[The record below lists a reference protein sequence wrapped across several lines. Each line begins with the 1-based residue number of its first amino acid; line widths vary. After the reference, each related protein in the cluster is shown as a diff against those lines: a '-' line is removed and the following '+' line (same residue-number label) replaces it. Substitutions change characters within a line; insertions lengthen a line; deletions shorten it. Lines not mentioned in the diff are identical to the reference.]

1 MLRYLLHMMLHGIV
15 YGDMS
20 RLLGWSRN
28 STSLQSV
35 KVILHVPSST
45 IADVHTRLYAHTRTL
60 LILRINCEP
69 CAWRALLQ
77 SLISEGE
84 ISQPIKRKL
93 ETNLDFQEYN
103 RRSVI
108 MSSYSPTFCID
119 SQMRMLVRI
128 W

>member
-1 MLRYLLHMMLHGIV
+1 MVEKFNLVTICKGNPACAEH
-15 YGDMS
+15 
-20 RLLGWSRN
+20 
-28 STSLQSV
+28 
-35 KVILHVPSST
+35 T
-45 IADVHTRLYAHTRTL
+45 IADVHTRLFVHTRSL
-60 LILRINCEP
+60 LILRFNCEP

-77 SLISEGE
+77 SLISEGD

-93 ETNLDFQEYN
+93 ETILDFQEYN